1 MTNADLCSKVF
12 NFLQQIKVDHVV
24 VCAGA
29 RNAPFVIHL
38 EKQNFKNIH
47 YFEERSAAFYALG
60 LMESSGKPVAIITTS
75 GTAAAE
81 LLPTTIEAYYQGLPL
96 ILITADRPKAYR
108 GSGAPQTI
116 HQPGLFSYYVEQCL
130 DWDVNTAEFR
140 IETALNRPV
149 HLNICFDEPLIDSLS
164 PILQMEKHTHLEKP
178 FFKVAQKA
186 DFQKI
191 KKPLVVVGQLH
202 QSHVADVITWIR
214 KVKAPVYLESL
225 SQLRGEKS
233 IAAYVLESTDVMVK
247 KIFEHKLCESI
258 VRIGN
263 VPTLRIWRDL
273 ENTFI
278 NVTVY
283 NFTNQNFSGLAR
295 PCENYKINFNEA
307 IEDNSPALTKI
318 KEFDTKLQR
327 EKLKL
332 LLQYP
337 ESEAACVRHLST
349 AVNGAA
355 VYLGNSLPIR
365 EWDEFSVGILSKNQ
379 PVYANRG
386 ANGIDGQVSTYL
398 GWAVQK
404 TLSWC
409 VVGDLTALYDL
420 AALGLAGNTS
430 TVQRVVI
437 INNFGGQI
445 FSKVFNNNK
454 FVNTH
459 GIEFKM
465 WASMW
470 KWDYHMVKSQ
480 ADFKNIADA
489 GLNSVIEIQPDPLQS
504 KLFNSDWDAIC
515 KTTSF

>member
-12 NFLQQIKVDHVV
+12 NFLQQIKVDTVV

-38 EKQNFKNIH
+38 EKQKFKNIH
-47 YFEERSAAFYALG
+47 YFEERSAAFFALG
-60 LMESSGKPVAIITTS
+60 LMESSGKPVAVITTS

-81 LLPTTIEAYYQGLPL
+81 LLPAAIESHYQGLPL
-96 ILITADRPKAYR
+96 ILITADRPKTYR

-116 HQPGLFSYYVEQCL
+116 QQPGLFSYYVEQCL

-140 IETALNRPV
+140 IETALNRPL
-149 HLNICFDEPLIDSLS
+149 HMNICFDEPLVDSLS
-164 PILQMEKHTHLEKP
+164 PISQTENHTHVEKP
-178 FFKVAQKA
+178 FFKTAQKS

-191 KKPLVVVGQLH
+191 KKPLVVVGQIYES
-202 QSHVADVITWIR
+202 QKADVINWIC

-233 IAAYVLESTDVMVK
+233 IAAYIIDSTDTVVK

-263 VPTLRIWRDL
+263 VPTLRFWRDL
-273 ENTFI
+273 ENTFKNI
-278 NVTVY
+278 AVY

-307 IEDNSPALTKI
+307 VEASNMSLTKI
-318 KEFDTKLQR
+318 KEVDATLQQ

-349 AVNGAA
+349 AMNGAA

-365 EWDEFSVGILSKNQ
+365 EWDEFSVSSLSENQ

-398 GWAVQK
+398 GWAMQR

-420 AALGLAGNTS
+420 AALGLARNTS

-489 GLNSVIEIQPDPLQS
+489 GLNLVIEIQPDSLQS
-504 KLFNSDWDAIC
+504 KLFNSDWDTIC